1 MNNQQTPL
9 EKLIS
14 DKERIQRQCKR
25 QEQKLNEDF
34 SYIQENA
41 GSLLLSGLFRDLRLF
56 IHSERHDSH
65 RLGSRS
71 TIYYDVGNQKSE
83 KMVLK
88 SLIQEKEITS
98 NN

>member
-41 GSLLLSGLFRDLRLF
+41 GSLLLSGLSSLLF
-56 IHSERHDSH
+56 PSNK
-65 RLGSRS
+65 S
-71 TIYYDVGNQKSE
+71 TTKQTTRAQ
-83 KMVLK
+83 LP
-88 SLIQEKEITS
+88 
-98 NN
+98 

>member
-41 GSLLLSGLFRDLRLF
+41 GSLLYPDYRLSFSLAISQR
-56 IHSERHDSH
+56 
-65 RLGSRS
+65 
-71 TIYYDVGNQKSE
+71 QKQTTRTQ
-83 KMVLK
+83 LP
-88 SLIQEKEITS
+88 
-98 NN
+98 

>member
-41 GSLLLSGLFRDLRLF
+41 GSLLLSGLSFSLAISQR
-56 IHSERHDSH
+56 
-65 RLGSRS
+65 
-71 TIYYDVGNQKSE
+71 QKQTTRTQ
-83 KMVLK
+83 LP
-88 SLIQEKEITS
+88 
-98 NN
+98 

>member
-34 SYIQENA
+34 SYIQETPEVCCYPDYRLSF
-41 GSLLLSGLFRDLRLF
+41 SLAISQR
-56 IHSERHDSH
+56 
-65 RLGSRS
+65 
-71 TIYYDVGNQKSE
+71 QKQTTRTQ
-83 KMVLK
+83 LP
-88 SLIQEKEITS
+88 
-98 NN
+98 